1 MFRQFPRIV
10 ALSLFYCLLG
20 AGLAFFL
27 IFHQALMLTNYTTRE
42 MFKRQ
47 MASAP
52 GRKDSKPIENTC
64 TKASSRSTNCRE
76 NIEPDINNISKE
88 SENHENRG
96 DGRTVKKRKKPSV
109 VKHGSSIH
117 SLLQD
122 ETEEKLLSAER
133 SMNANSII
141 RMLTFSNSPYNY
153 GFFLN
158 MLDAFMPK
166 LCYQIRLRLKL

>member
-1 MFRQFPRIV
+1 
-10 ALSLFYCLLG
+10 
-20 AGLAFFL
+20 
-27 IFHQALMLTNYTTRE
+27 MLTNYTTRE

-47 MASAP
+47 MAGAP
-52 GRKDSKPIENTC
+52 GRKDPKPIENTC

-76 NIEPDINNISKE
+76 NIEPDINNLSKE

-96 DGRTVKKRKKPSV
+96 DGRTAKKRKKPSV